1 MIGRTVAHYRILEAL
16 GEGGMGVLYRAEDTR
31 LGRLVA
37 LKLLRGELLDEPDT
51 RRRLLGEARAA
62 AALDHPNIC
71 AVYDADVEGPHPYIA
86 MALLEGET
94 LAEKV
99 ARGPLP
105 VDEALRIA
113 TQVGHGLEA
122 AHGRGVVHR
131 DVKTSNIMVTAAG
144 RATVLDFGLCGLP
157 ADLERSGILSAGT
170 AAYMS
175 PEQARGDEIDHRS
188 DIWSL
193 GVCLYEML
201 TGRAPFP
208 GEYAEAS
215 IYAILNQDPKP
226 LGELRGEVP
235 RALVSVVERALAK
248 DPDERY
254 QSLGEMLT
262 DLESPLAVFGSRD
275 KELRPSVAVLP
286 FADMSP
292 ERDQEYFCDGIAEEI
307 INALTRVEGL
317 EVVARTSSFAYKG
330 RNEDAREIGRKLGVD
345 ALLEGSVRK
354 AGKRLRVTGQF
365 VDVATGFHIWSGRF
379 DRDIEDVF
387 AIQDEIA
394 QTMARELQVE
404 LSEKDRRAL
413 ERRSTKDVQAYD
425 YYLRGRSFFGQ
436 PSRQNIGFAID
447 MFARATEED
456 PDFARAYAGL
466 ADCHSWLYWYF
477 DHRQENVTKALA
489 ASERALELD
498 ALLAEAHAAR
508 GLALSLAARH
518 EESGKELDEAIRLN
532 PRLFEA
538 YYYYAR
544 TCFAR
549 GEKEKAAQYYER
561 ACEVDPENTQ
571 TANLLG
577 FTYRALGRM
586 AEAEAMY
593 HVALRNLDRHLAL
606 NPGDVRSIYL
616 KSATLIELGRIDEGL
631 EWTDRAYAA
640 DPNDPYTVYGVACSY
655 SRSGRIE
662 EALDYLERSVGCGFA
677 HAEWIEQDVDLDPLR
692 EHPRFAAIMA
702 SLGGEGGGG

>member
-1 MIGRTVAHYRILEAL
+1 MIGRTVAHYRIVEAL

-31 LGRLVA
+31 LGRPVA

-71 AVYDADVEGPHPYIA
+71 AVYEADVDGPHPYIA

-94 LAEKV
+94 LAEKA

-113 TQVGHGLEA
+113 TQVAHGLEA
-122 AHGRGVVHR
+122 AHGKGVVHR
-131 DVKTSNIMVTAAG
+131 DVKASNIMVTAAG

-157 ADLERSGILSAGT
+157 ADLERDGILSAGT

-175 PEQARGDEIDHRS
+175 PEQARGDESDHRS

-201 TGRAPFP
+201 TGRLPFP

-226 LGELRGEVP
+226 LGELRGDVP

-248 DPDERY
+248 DPGERY
-254 QSLGEMLT
+254 QSLGEMLA
-262 DLESPLAVFGSRD
+262 DLESPLAVFGSRS
-275 KELRPSVAVLP
+275 KERRPSVAVLP

-307 INALTRVEGL
+307 INALANVEGL
-317 EVVARTSSFAYKG
+317 EVVARTSSFSYKG

-425 YYLRGRSFFGQ
+425 HYLRGRSFFGQ

-447 MFARATEED
+447 MFTRATEKD
-456 PDFARAYAGL
+456 PGFARAYAGL
-466 ADCHSWLYWYF
+466 ADCLSWLYWYF
-477 DHRQENVTKALA
+477 DHRQENVTRALA
-489 ASERALELD
+489 ASERALALD
-498 ALLAEAHAAR
+498 ALLAEAHAAH

-518 EESGKELDEAIRLN
+518 EESRKELDEAIRLN

-549 GEKEKAAQYYER
+549 GETEEAAHYYER

-577 FTYRALGRM
+577 FTYRALGRT

-593 HVALRNLDRHLAL
+593 RVALRNLDRHLAL

-631 EWTDRAYAA
+631 EWADRAYAT
-640 DPNDPYTVYGVACSY
+640 DPDDPYTVYGVACSY
-655 SRSGRIE
+655 SRSQRVE
-662 EALDYLERSVGCGFA
+662 EALDYLERSVSCGFA
-677 HAEWIEQDVDLDPLR
+677 HKEWMERDVDLDPLR

-702 SLGGEGGGG
+702 SLGEDAREE